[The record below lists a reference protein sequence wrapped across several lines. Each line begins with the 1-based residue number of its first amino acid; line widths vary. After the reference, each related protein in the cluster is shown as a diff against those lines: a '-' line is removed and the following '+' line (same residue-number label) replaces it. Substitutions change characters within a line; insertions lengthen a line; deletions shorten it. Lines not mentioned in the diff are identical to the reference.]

1 MSAAEKWMRQE
12 DCTIVAFPE
21 VNSQKEMAASV
32 TREEEKDK
40 RRAGQR
46 KGRTDS
52 GGADEDE
59 TGTKDGTDFA
69 SLTVAT
75 LRDTGARQG
84 KWENGRF
91 KVESV
96 GGGASVA
103 SGGALENAQVKYRAL
118 VCTRKTCEAQS
129 PLYAVSDACE
139 GCILCFPRE
148 QLSSA
153 IPGSIPDN
161 AILTVPTM
169 GQWVSVARQHHPGR
183 GKLIAASAALVTG
196 QWTESLIEKRN
207 SKEREADIHSPTS

>member
-1 MSAAEKWMRQE
+1 MRPW
-12 DCTIVAFPE
+12 A
-21 VNSQKEMAASV
+21 K
-32 TREEEKDK
+32 
-40 RRAGQR
+40 
-46 KGRTDS
+46 
-52 GGADEDE
+52 
-59 TGTKDGTDFA
+59 
-69 SLTVAT
+69 
-75 LRDTGARQG
+75 GARQG